1 MKKLLLVVACAC
13 LFLAPGKSQAQSVL
27 IHYWNFNNFTQAYY
41 YPNISAIKA
50 NYSVIDTNKAEI
62 MYQPQNGWNPTTY
75 DGVTYIDSYLP
86 SDTAAESQNLRN
98 GDSTGLTARV
108 ANPSDSMELLF
119 YIPSTGYNN
128 LKFKFISYPSSTGS
142 GQSVQVYD
150 YSVDSGATWVTTGLS
165 NLSDTFTA
173 KIWRLDTFSFN
184 NDAVNNNAKLVFRVR
199 FTVQNTGSSG
209 NNRFD
214 NVTLDG
220 DSVAVVDST
229 DTTGTSAIANV
240 TKNTDCSIYPNPAND
255 NITVVTAAEGAKTI
269 EIYTVTGQKVYTTES
284 GNKQTSVDVSRLATG
299 MYYVRVAMQSGA
311 VYTSNFVKK

>member
-1 MKKLLLVVACAC
+1 MKKLLLVVATAC
-13 LFLAPGKSQAQSVL
+13 LFVVPAKSQAQSVL

-50 NYSVIDTNKAEI
+50 NYSAIDTNKAEI
-62 MYQPQNGWNPTTY
+62 MYQPQNGWDPTSY
-75 DGVTYIDSYLP
+75 DGITYIDSYLP
-86 SDTAAESQNLRN
+86 SDTANESQNLRN

-150 YSVDSGATWVTTGLS
+150 YSVDSGVTWITTGLS
-165 NLSDTFTA
+165 ELSDTFTS
-173 KIWRLDTFSFN
+173 KIWRLDSFTFN
-184 NDAVNNNAKLVFRVR
+184 NDAVNNNPALVFRVR
-199 FTVQNTGSSG
+199 FTAQNTSASG

-220 DSVAVVDST
+220 DTVAV
-229 DTTGTSAIANV
+229 DTTGNNTSVANISN
-240 TKNTDCSIYPNPAND
+240 NTNCIIFPNPASS
-255 NITVVTAAEGAKTI
+255 NITVMTAAGNKTI
-269 EIYTVTGQKVYTTES
+269 ELYTVTGQKVFVAES
-284 GNKQTSVDVSRLATG
+284 ANKETLVDISKLAAG
-299 MYYVRVAMQSGA
+299 LYYVHVRMGSGA
-311 VYTSNFVKK
+311 IYTSNFIKK